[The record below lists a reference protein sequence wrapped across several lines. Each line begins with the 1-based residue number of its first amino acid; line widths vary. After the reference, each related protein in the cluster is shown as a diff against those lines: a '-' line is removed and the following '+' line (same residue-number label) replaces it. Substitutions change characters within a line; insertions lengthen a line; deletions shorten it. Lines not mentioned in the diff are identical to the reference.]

1 MRTFNTKLS
10 NISKQRYFRSNY
22 HYRQL
27 FDVGFASPLRSKS
40 NIPLSEALQII
51 ESPKASKGILDDEM
65 YLIDIRNVEQR
76 YNHLLDIDKVSEI
89 GSDKTFIQHG
99 DIAIPKMQAY
109 IGKMFL
115 NPNHSPYLCSTEFI
129 EYKINKDMY
138 HPLFLYYVLNLP
150 DVLNAIKCL
159 ESGKAQRRS
168 NPEDLLL
175 LKLPCIPI
183 ENQLSCCETIKEIEN
198 QIDKL
203 RSNISSIQ
211 SIIDE
216 VFAREFGFDYSTF
229 EKLKAKRNYSRAFSA
244 FANNPDLRFSAK
256 YHREAGEFVLSQ
268 LCSITEKKIKH
279 FLAEPI
285 VLGAGV
291 SPSDFDENGEAYYVS
306 MATIKTYEIEL
317 DETQLLSPSFFATHK
332 DKMVEVGDIIAA
344 RSGIGSIGKLALVK
358 DEFDGIFADFT
369 MRIRLKDYN
378 PLFVYYYFRTTYFQY
393 LIEIYSKGL
402 HNLNIFPIVLQ
413 DFPLI
418 DIPLSEQ
425 KRIVSEIQM
434 VIDKQSAIKADLAR
448 LRKQIDEVVEATFRA
463 Y

>member
-1 MRTFNTKLS
+1 MRTFTTRLS
-10 NISKQRYFRSNY
+10 NISKQRYLRSNY

-27 FDVGFASPLRSKS
+27 FDERLGSPLRSKS
-40 NIPLSEALQII
+40 SIPLSETLRIV
-51 ESPKASKGILDDEM
+51 ESPKVSKGTLDDEM

-76 YNHLLDIDKVSEI
+76 YNHLIDVDMVSEI

-115 NPNHSPYLCSTEFI
+115 NSDHSPYLCSTEFI

-150 DVLNAIKCL
+150 DVLSAIKCL

-175 LKLPCIPI
+175 LRLPNIPL

-198 QIDKL
+198 QIEKQ

-229 EKLKAKRNYSRAFSA
+229 EKLKTKRNYSKVFSA

-256 YHREAGEFVLSQ
+256 YYREAGEFVLSQ
-268 LCSITEKKIKH
+268 LCSVTDKKIKH
-279 FLAEPI
+279 FIAEPI

-317 DETQLLSPSFFATHK
+317 DETQLLSPSYFATHK
-332 DKMVEVGDIIAA
+332 EKKVQVGDIIVA
-344 RSGIGSIGKLALVK
+344 RSGVAIGKTALVK
-358 DEFDGIFADFT
+358 EEFDGVFADFT
-369 MRIRLKDYN
+369 MRVRLKDYN
-378 PLFVYYYFRTTYFQY
+378 PQFAYYYLRTSYFQY

-402 HNLNIFPIVLQ
+402 QNKNIFPIVMQ
-413 DFPLI
+413 EFPLI
-418 DIPLSEQ
+418 DISRSEQ
-425 KRIVSEIQM
+425 DRIVGEIQAE
-434 VIDKQSAIKADLAR
+434 IDKQTMVKTEIVN
-448 LRKQIDEVVEATFRA
+448 LRKKIDEVIEVALTATE
-463 Y
+463 

>member
-1 MRTFNTKLS
+1 MRSFTTKLS
-10 NISKQRYFRSNY
+10 NISRQRYLRSNY
-22 HYRQL
+22 HYRKL
-27 FDVGFASPLRSKS
+27 FDVGLASPLRSKS
-40 NIPLSEALQII
+40 SIPLSEALQIV
-51 ESPKASKGILDDEM
+51 ESPKVSKGILDDEM
-65 YLIDIRNVEQR
+65 YLIDMRNVEQR
-76 YNHLLDIDKVSEI
+76 YNHLIDVDMVSEI
-89 GSDKTFIQHG
+89 GSDKTFMQHG

-115 NPNHSPYLCSTEFI
+115 NLNHSPYLCSTEFI
-129 EYKINKDMY
+129 EYTIKKELY

-150 DVLNAIKCL
+150 DVLSAIKHL

-183 ENQLSCCETIKEIEN
+183 EIQLSCCETIKEIEN
-198 QIDKL
+198 QIDKQRL
-203 RSNISSIQ
+203 NISSIQ

-216 VFAREFGFDYSTF
+216 VFASEFGFDYSTF
-229 EKLKAKRNYSRAFSA
+229 EKLKTKRNYSKVFSA

-268 LCSITEKKIKH
+268 LCSVTDKKIKH

-291 SPSDFDENGEAYYVS
+291 SPSDFDENGEVYYVS

-317 DETQLLSPSFFATHK
+317 DETQLLSPSYYATHK
-332 DKMVEVGDIIAA
+332 EKKVQVGDIIVA
-344 RSGIGSIGKLALVK
+344 RSGVAIGKTALVR
-358 DEFDGIFADFT
+358 EEIDGVFADFI

-378 PLFVYYYFRTTYFQY
+378 PLFAYYYFRTTYFQY

-402 HNLNIFPIVLQ
+402 QNKNIFPIVMQ
-413 DFPLI
+413 EFPLI
-418 DIPLSEQ
+418 DISRSEQ
-425 KRIVSEIQM
+425 DRIVGEIQKE
-434 VIDKQSAIKADLAR
+434 IDKQTVIKSEIEN
-448 LRKQIDEVVEATFRA
+448 LRKQIDEVIRSVL
-463 Y
+463 